1 MAGIQTI
8 IPTFHDLFYLFILSL
23 CCTVWL
29 YKLEIQ
35 VLKKMSAFTVNLTY
49 NLEPVYTIILA
60 MLIFN
65 EAKELNFTFYIGMG
79 LIVMSVILQMIAVKR
94 ESSRELAVVEVNQEG
109 L

>member
-1 MAGIQTI
+1 
-8 IPTFHDLFYLFILSL
+8 
-23 CCTVWL
+23 
-29 YKLEIQ
+29 
-35 VLKKMSAFTVNLTY
+35 
-49 NLEPVYTIILA
+49 